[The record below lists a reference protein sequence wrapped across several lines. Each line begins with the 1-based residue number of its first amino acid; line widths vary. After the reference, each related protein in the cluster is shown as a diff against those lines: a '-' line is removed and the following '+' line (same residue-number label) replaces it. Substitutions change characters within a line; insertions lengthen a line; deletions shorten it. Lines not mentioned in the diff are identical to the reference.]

1 LDGEAGEKRIMI
13 RRIYILILLIILS
26 ACANPQPRTKYI
38 FEDHYH
44 YGELYKELLLSHEA
58 HPWFKKNYNTYM
70 PDLNQLDKKDLNDIT
85 IRIFMG
91 TWCHDSKREVPRFYK
106 ILNALQFDESRIT
119 MTGLKKNKK
128 GYFKDYSKFGITN
141 TPTIIIYRKNIEIGR
156 IIERPDKSLESHFI
170 KILEKAS

>member
-1 LDGEAGEKRIMI
+1 MI
-13 RRIYILILLIILS
+13 KPIYILISLIILS
-26 ACANPQPRTKYI
+26 ACTNPQPRSNYI

-44 YGELYKELLLSHEA
+44 YGQLNKELLLNHEA
-58 HPWFKKNYNTYM
+58 HSWFKKNYNAYK
-70 PDLNQLDKKDLNDIT
+70 PDLDELDKIDLNDIT

-106 ILNALQFDESRIT
+106 ILNALQFDEPRVT
-119 MTGLKKNKK
+119 MIGLKKNKK
-128 GYFKDYSKFGITN
+128 GYFKDYSEFGIIN

-170 KILEKAS
+170 KILEKTS